1 MSLITVKWCPD
12 VSTQVQP
19 MKATSTGEVV
29 KEQAVVHES
38 TLEKLCFLTEIQT
51 HSEAV
56 VAAAAAA
63 VADTLHR
70 SEHAYHALQQLLLLL
85 LFAGL

>member
-1 MSLITVKWCPD
+1 
-12 VSTQVQP
+12 
-19 MKATSTGEVV
+19 VV

-51 HSEAV
+51 HPEDV
-56 VAAAAAA
+56 VAAAAAAAA